1 MKIEKL
7 PSGSSM
13 FQVHLQ
19 LHHTC
24 FKIQE
29 EDEVYEYAFDILN
42 QEQALLY
49 ASTDHY
55 LDEVIEEFLFYSGF
69 IHVIKDQQGTLL
81 YEAPPKKRFKVLLS
95 EIQPSQFY
103 INEKKLT
110 ELATW
115 VKSDKDILIPVTKF
129 QGQWV
134 ALDGHTRLKL
144 AQLLNIKEVY
154 AYEEETDAYIEDFV
168 LFCKE
173 QQKDS
178 IYDLP
183 IISETEYEVLWN
195 QFCENYFKFL
205 NQEN

>member
-1 MKIEKL
+1 MVTNMVNREKYMGTEDFKRSIEIIKNFINTYL
-7 PSGSSM
+7 NKDIQG
-13 FQVHLQ
+13 FQ
-19 LHHTC
+19 
-24 FKIQE
+24 
-29 EDEVYEYAFDILN
+29 DFD
-42 QEQALLY
+42 
-49 ASTDHY
+49 
-55 LDEVIEEFLFYSGF
+55 LDKEKTN
-69 IHVIKDQQGTLL
+69 H
-81 YEAPPKKRFKVLLS
+81 KK
-95 EIQPSQFY
+95 Y
-103 INEKKLT
+103 
-110 ELATW
+110 